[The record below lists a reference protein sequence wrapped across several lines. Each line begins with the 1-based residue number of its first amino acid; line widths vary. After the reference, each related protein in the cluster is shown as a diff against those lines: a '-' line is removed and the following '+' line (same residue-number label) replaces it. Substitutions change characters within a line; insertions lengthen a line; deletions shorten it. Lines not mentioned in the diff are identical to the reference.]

1 MNMSDTIKAYTMA
14 EMIEDVEE
22 SLISSSSAANTRK
35 DKHDKIKS
43 SALRC
48 LTMVD

>member
-1 MNMSDTIKAYTMA
+1 MKMPATIKAYTMA

-22 SLISSSSAANTRK
+22 SLISSSSAANTGK
-35 DKHDKIKS
+35 AKHDKIKI

-48 LTMVD
+48 LIMVD

>member
-1 MNMSDTIKAYTMA
+1 MKMPATIKAYTMA

-22 SLISSSSAANTRK
+22 SLIPSFLAAITGK
-35 DKHDKIKS
+35 AKHDAIKI